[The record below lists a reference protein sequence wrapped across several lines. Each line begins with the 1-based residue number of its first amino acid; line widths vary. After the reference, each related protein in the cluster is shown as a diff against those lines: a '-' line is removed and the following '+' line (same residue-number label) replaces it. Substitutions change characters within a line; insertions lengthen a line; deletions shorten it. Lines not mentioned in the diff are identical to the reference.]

1 MSEPHP
7 APLLASLHLWDD
19 RQPARNGPWNMATDE
34 ALLTSRQTSPLP
46 VLRLYRWD
54 RPTLSF
60 GYFMAEAD
68 ARAALHPGES
78 MVRRWTGGGLVHHAN
93 AFTWTLAI
101 PHHEPFCRVP
111 PAESYARLHRI
122 LAHVLTATGIGPVLR
137 RGAHLSQPRRRPL
150 RRGPR
155 ARRCV
160 IKWPKNRRSRP
171 APHPQRTTAP
181 SRHLPAGKH
190 PARPFPPTTSH
201 RPGRRHN
208 GFSHPAYSPA
218 PRPLHRSHLE
228 RPTLK
233 TSHGTLLH
241 HPHHLP
247 GFPEGLKITDQLL
260 QQKLAA
266 CIQTFPIQSAYLWE
280 GAIQRGP
287 ETLVL
292 IKARSADYAE
302 IESHIRQK
310 HPYTTPE
317 IIMLPITA
325 GFSPYLDWI
334 AQVTQRHP

>member
-1 MSEPHP
+1 M
-7 APLLASLHLWDD
+7 
-19 RQPARNGPWNMATDE
+19 
-34 ALLTSRQTSPLP
+34 
-46 VLRLYRWD
+46 
-54 RPTLSF
+54 
-60 GYFMAEAD
+60 
-68 ARAALHPGES
+68 
-78 MVRRWTGGGLVHHAN
+78 
-93 AFTWTLAI
+93 
-101 PHHEPFCRVP
+101 
-111 PAESYARLHRI
+111 
-122 LAHVLTATGIGPVLR
+122 
-137 RGAHLSQPRRRPL
+137 
-150 RRGPR
+150 
-155 ARRCV
+155 
-160 IKWPKNRRSRP
+160 
-171 APHPQRTTAP
+171 
-181 SRHLPAGKH
+181 
-190 PARPFPPTTSH
+190 
-201 RPGRRHN
+201 
-208 GFSHPAYSPA
+208 
-218 PRPLHRSHLE
+218 E